1 MSVNNNNRVFFA
13 CQAVTVSG
21 TIGFP
26 GAAGKYLQGVQS
38 VSMSSSAD
46 TEQVFQFG
54 TVGLFENYNTRSTG
68 DGEITIE
75 KFIGEKK
82 NHSVGAM
89 LCGDPTISGNY
100 NFIDGTTLQTV
111 PAQENAWTYG
121 FNNMTSKKMTIK
133 VFLLPEASGIKKTGD
148 PAAGTM
154 IKFVNAIVSEY
165 SVAAQI
171 DGPATESVTFVSNTF
186 GSSSNDEPLEVD
198 ANFNYTGEV
207 VKRGGLTDDFSDG
220 DSVSYSVSIGNEDLF
235 SLGQLDP
242 YAKVP
247 TFPASVT
254 VEATRKAKN
263 SFNSAAGGSDT
274 VKSTKFGK
282 LEVSSSGLVLT
293 NTSYGG
299 GDAGGGNATIT
310 ETYSS
315 FNAFNVKWTA

>member
-1 MSVNNNNRVFFA
+1 MSSVNDNNRVFFA
-13 CQAVTVSG
+13 CQAVVVSG
-21 TIGFP
+21 GSGFP
-26 GAAGKYLQGVQS
+26 GSAGRYLQGVQS

-68 DGEITIE
+68 DGELTIE

-100 NFIDGTTLQTV
+100 AFINGGTQTV
-111 PAQENAWTYG
+111 PSQENKWTYG
-121 FNNMTSKKMTIK
+121 FNNMSSKKMT
-133 VFLLPEASGIKKTGD
+133 VMVYLLPEASGIKKNGD
-148 PAAGTM
+148 TAEGTK
-154 IKFVNAIVSEY
+154 IEFEDAIVSEY

-186 GSSSNDEPLEVD
+186 GTAYSDETFETD
-198 ANFNYTGEV
+198 SNFNYTGNV
-207 VKRGGLTDDFSDG
+207 VKRGGLSGDFSDG
-220 DSVSYSVSIGNEDLF
+220 DSVSYSISIGNEDLF

-254 VEATRKAKN
+254 VEATRKAK
-263 SFNSAAGGSDT
+263 SGFNSAAGGAGG
-274 VKSTKFGK
+274 VKETSFGG
-282 LEVSSSGLVLT
+282 LEVGSSGLVLT

-315 FNAFNVKWTA
+315 FNAFNVKWT